1 MKLKAKPE
9 MSPLQSG
16 PVIFTNQVLMP
27 FPLALADTGFGY
39 WYGFLLPSCTIQ
51 EQRVRA
57 VKFWDATTTKH
68 AGF

>member
-1 MKLKAKPE
+1 

-16 PVIFTNQVLMP
+16 PVIFTDQVLTL
-27 FPLALADTGFGY
+27 FPLALADTSFSY
-39 WYGFLLPSCTIQ
+39 WYWFLLQNCTVQ

-68 AGF
+68 AGV

>member
-1 MKLKAKPE
+1 MMLKAKPE

-16 PVIFTNQVLMP
+16 PVIFTNQDLML
-27 FPLALADTGFGY
+27 FPLTDSSFSY
-39 WYGFLLPSCTIQ
+39 WYGFLLQNCTIR

-57 VKFWDATTTKH
+57 VKFWDATTKH